1 MFDLFISHDNTIY
14 TPVVISGVS
23 LSSFRTGSP
32 ASLKFSFVFD
42 GITFA
47 EGDAVSFSYGSYNL
61 FFGFIF
67 TISSNSNTVS
77 ITAYDQLRYFANRDS
92 YIYEGKTA
100 SQVLSFIAEDFNL
113 VLGDIEDTSYVIP
126 YRVEE
131 NTSLFDIVY
140 TALDLTLQNTSQM
153 FVLFDDFGKISL
165 KNISSLL
172 LDIQIDA
179 DVFEDFSYSS
189 SIDKN
194 SFNQVK
200 LVYENSDTGTRDVYL
215 AYDNNN
221 ISSWGVLQYFD
232 TLKEGENGVAKA
244 TALMDLYD
252 RKSKKISLSNVLGD
266 VRVRAGCLLY
276 ISINCN
282 ALSLNSIMLVES
294 VVHSF
299 SDNSHFMNLVLSGGE
314 FSV

>member
-47 EGDAVSFSYGSYNL
+47 EGDAVSFSYGSANL

-77 ITAYDQLRYFANRDS
+77 ITAYDQLRYFSNKDS
-92 YIYEGKTA
+92 YIYEGKSA

-215 AYDNNN
+215 AYDNDN

-244 TALMDLYD
+244 VALMDLYD
-252 RKSKKISLSNVLGD
+252 RKSKKLSLFNVLGD
-266 VRVRAGCLLY
+266 SRVRAGCLLY
-276 ISINCN
+276 ISIDSNT
-282 ALSLNSIMLVES
+282 LSLNSVMLVES
-294 VVHSF
+294 VIHSF